1 MARAINIGRT
11 VNADGNGTE
20 TAIVGGFYTFH
31 GGGTYDGA
39 QIKLQYKPTAAQGN
53 HTQQFADTDVII
65 DSTVSTLN
73 FSVGPGSVR
82 YVSSST
88 GSSTDLDLT
97 LTKVS

>member
-53 HTQQFADTDVII
+53 HTQQFADTDVIN
-65 DSTVSTLN
+65 SFN
-73 FSVGPGSVR
+73 FKLFYWSW
-82 YVSSST
+82 VSSLRFQLN
-88 GSSTDLDLT
+88 G
-97 LTKVS
+97 K